1 MKSLNLCRWPV
12 ILASLVLLLFV
23 GLRSIYASPGIPR
36 PTQPWVAPVYP
47 DYQDRHAQVS
57 GYEAIVQ
64 EHPSF
69 LSLRLLAEEYLK
81 RFREVADPED
91 LLRAEE
97 AARRVLAI
105 KAQPESSRVSAYSI
119 LASALVGQHR
129 FAEALAVA
137 EQGERIAPEPLQTQ
151 LASILMEL
159 GEYERAEQH
168 LKQVKGGGTVQARY
182 LELTGHL
189 QEARQRIQESMAQI
203 DRFYTSPAELRSWF
217 HLRAADLAFL
227 AGALDE
233 AEQRYRE
240 ALQIYPQQ
248 VPALT
253 GLARL
258 YAAQHRWPEAL
269 EAASQGADLL
279 PTADNLGHKADA
291 QRALGDFEGAAAT
304 EELIGTVAH
313 LGRVKGLYDRALAIY
328 YSEHGIHLSEALQI
342 ARHELLLRQDIY
354 SQDTLAWAAAA
365 NGHWQEAKSA
375 IQQALR
381 LNTEDPLLHFH
392 AGMIAAQV
400 QEPQE
405 AVQHFSQALA
415 LNPHFH
421 PRYAEQAREM
431 LKELGIQ
438 NPESLQPLSP
448 LA

>member
-1 MKSLNLCRWPV
+1 MKYLNLFRWPM
-12 ILASLVLLLFV
+12 ILAAVVLLLFV
-23 GLRSIYASPGIPR
+23 GLRSIYTSPEILSPR
-36 PTQPWVAPVYP
+36 QPGVAPVYP
-47 DYQDRHAQVS
+47 DYQDRNAWVS
-57 GYEAIVQ
+57 GYEATVQ

-81 RFREVADPED
+81 RFREVGDPED

-97 AARRVLAI
+97 AARRVLGI
-105 KAQPESSRVSAYSI
+105 KAQPESSRVSAYSV

-137 EQGERIAPEPLQTQ
+137 QQGERIAPEPLQTQ

-159 GEYERAEQH
+159 GEYEQAEQH
-168 LKQVKGGGTVQARY
+168 LSQVRGGGSVQARY

-189 QEARQRIQESMAQI
+189 QEARQMLQESMAQM
-203 DRFYTSPAELRSWF
+203 DRFYTNPAELRSWF
-217 HLRAADLAFL
+217 HMRTADLAFL

-233 AEQRYRE
+233 AEYRYRE

-269 EAASQGADLL
+269 EAASQGAELL
-279 PTADNLGHKADA
+279 PTVENLSYKADA
-291 QRALGDFEGAAAT
+291 QRALADLEGAAAT

-313 LGRVKGLYDRALAIY
+313 VGRVKGLYDRALAVY
-328 YSEHGIHLSEALQI
+328 YSEHGIHLPEALQI
-342 ARHELLLRQDIY
+342 ARHELSLRQDIY

-365 NGHWQEAKSA
+365 NGYWQEAESA

-392 AGMIAAQV
+392 AGMIAVHV
-400 QEPQE
+400 QKPQQ
-405 AVQHFSQALA
+405 AVQQLSQALA

-431 LKELGIQ
+431 LQELGSQ
-438 NPESLQPLSP
+438 TPDSLQPLSP